1 MALFKK
7 LILSGVMASAF
18 ALPSMAQTSS
28 VAGGQS
34 GYDETL
40 EAISPTDEPVRV
52 GLAGEDPA
60 DIGRY
65 ILAANGGVGGGSL
78 SPDGETI
85 AFSWSITGERQLW
98 TIPATGGQPTR
109 PPTHAAGDRNGSS
122 SSEAFRQRQQS
133 CRRRADSE

>member
-1 MALFKK
+1 MALFKQ

-98 TIPATGGQPTR
+98 TLPR
-109 PPTHAAGDRNGSS
+109 L
-122 SSEAFRQRQQS
+122 RQRVVGGDIVGI
-133 CRRRADSE
+133 AGI